1 MFLGGFHQAHNYV
14 KAICKIMRDSGAED
28 FLVSAGLCLEETA
41 KKMFGEKAD
50 YYQSM
55 HAIRNLSEALWR
67 LLWEAFETWASEK
80 DTTQWQQPI
89 EAVLRTLLD
98 NTNSVTEQL
107 ESIKTCHTQLGVLQ
121 DQMVE
126 FQKPFEGHATAK
138 FWLNFLEMSD
148 VLHRFIYHQREGNW
162 MGYLCEST
170 LMLPFLTA
178 AGHYKYGQQSLPLY
192 LSEMKKLP

>member
-1 MFLGGFHQAHNYV
+1 
-14 KAICKIMRDSGAED
+14 
-28 FLVSAGLCLEETA
+28 
-41 KKMFGEKAD
+41 
-50 YYQSM
+50 M
-55 HAIRNLSEALWR
+55 HAIRILSEALWR

-98 NTNSVTEQL
+98 NTKSVTEQL
-107 ESIKTCHTQLGVLQ
+107 ESIKTSHTQLGVLQ

-126 FQKPFEGHATAK
+126 FQKTFEGHPTAM

-148 VLHRFIYHQREGNW
+148 ILHRFIYHQREGNW
-162 MGYLCEST
+162 MGHLCESA

-178 AGHYKYGQQSLPLY
+178 AVHYKNGQQLCRCICL
-192 LSEMKKLP
+192 K